1 MITVVIPALNES
13 EHIAAVVA
21 LAKRSRNVR
30 QVIVVDDGSV
40 DGTPEL
46 ARAAGAKVITGKML
60 GKGGSMEDGMEAASE
75 NIIAYLDGDLHGLCE
90 DLVDRLCAP
99 LLNGEAD
106 FVKAKFSRAAGRVT
120 VLTAKPLLQI
130 FFPEIADFAQPL
142 GGIMAARKEVLQSL
156 SFEADYGV
164 DLGLLIDASEAGWKL
179 AEVDIGHL
187 EHESQTLER
196 LGDMAKQVVRTLLLR
211 ADKLGKLSG
220 SRLSEVEEVERLAQS
235 ELSTV
240 LGSLGRVRR
249 LALFDMDGTLVRG
262 RFVTALAQNTGR
274 SRELWKWLDNHS
286 VTDAERSWQIA
297 QVFKGVPKDVF
308 EQTARE
314 LPLVNGAM
322 ETIVTLRKLGFSVGI
337 VSDSFRIATEIVRR
351 RVYADFS
358 VSNIVRFANGAASG
372 EVEQCPIWSAPEP
385 GMGCLEHDGC
395 KGNAVRHLTDRLGI
409 RRKYVVAVGDS
420 RNDICMFGQ
429 AGLAVAFEPKGN
441 GVRDAA
447 QHVISGDMRA
457 LIPLVTGCEGKMKI
471 RPSLVT
477 MAQLACAGYCANLVR
492 TSVFGG

>member
-13 EHIAAVVA
+13 EHIASVVA

-30 QVIVVDDGSV
+30 EVIVVDDGSV
-40 DGTPEL
+40 DGTPEI

-99 LLNGEAD
+99 LLAGEAD

-130 FFPEIADFAQPL
+130 FFPDIAHFAQPL
-142 GGIMAARKEVLQSL
+142 GGIMAARKEVLESL

-164 DLGLLIDASEAGWKL
+164 DLGLLIDAAEAGWKL

-220 SRLSEVEEVERLAQS
+220 SRLTEVEEVERIAQS
-235 ELSTV
+235 ELTTV

-249 LALFDMDGTLVRG
+249 LALFDMDGTLIRG
-262 RFVTALAQNTGR
+262 RFITALAQNTGR
-274 SRELWKWLDNHS
+274 SKELWKWLDNLS

-308 EQTARE
+308 ERTARE

-322 ETIVTLRKLGFSVGI
+322 ETIVTLRKLGFRVGI

-358 VSNIVRFANGAASG
+358 VSNIIRFRDGIASG
-372 EVEQCPIWSAPEP
+372 EVEQCPIWSPPEP
-385 GMGCLEHDGC
+385 HSGCLEHEGC
-395 KGNAVRHLTDRLGI
+395 KGNAVRHLTERLGI

-429 AGLAVAFEPKGN
+429 SGLAVAFEPKGN
-441 GVRDAA
+441 AVRDAA
-447 QHVISGDMRA
+447 QHAISGDMRSLVP
-457 LIPLVTGCEGKMKI
+457 LITDGDSKMKI

-492 TSVFGG
+492 NSVFG